1 MEIYKINYG
10 VPRISPRI
18 SAEGKPLKDELAS
31 LDDLF
36 MHIQALDNQENDIL
50 FVGDFNAPPR
60 ANEKTKQDDGTV
72 FQ

>member
-1 MEIYKINYG
+1 
-10 VPRISPRI
+10 
-18 SAEGKPLKDELAS
+18 
-31 LDDLF
+31 